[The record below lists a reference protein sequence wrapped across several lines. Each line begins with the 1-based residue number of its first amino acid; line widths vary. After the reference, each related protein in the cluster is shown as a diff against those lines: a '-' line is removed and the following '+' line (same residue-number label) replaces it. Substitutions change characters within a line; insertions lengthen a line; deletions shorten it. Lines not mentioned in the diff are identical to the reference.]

1 MYRLCFAIVLAASAL
16 TGSPVRAAECIDVSS
31 NAPKELSGL
40 LVHREFPENGVD
52 ASGYQT
58 TTESAYIV
66 QLTMPR
72 CFFGDVF
79 LGGHVN
85 VAEVQLVVSAG
96 DNPSLFARLHE
107 LVGESV
113 SVTGRSAFGAHTSH
127 HHAPVALIVDEV
139 SDRVEEVSDRLPS
152 QPDDPK
158 SAVEGF
164 YLALG
169 EGDGVKAAQYVI
181 PAKRVS
187 GPLSAPALSSF
198 YGNLREPLR
207 LIHVADLGSGRY
219 RASYQFATRSGAVC
233 EGTSVVTTTGDYGN
247 SLISGIRA
255 ENGC

>member
-1 MYRLCFAIVLAASAL
+1 MTCRAI
-16 TGSPVRAAECIDVSS
+16 
-31 NAPKELSGL
+31 PKELFGH

-52 ASGYQT
+52 EASGYQT
-58 TTESAYIV
+58 ATESAYIL
-66 QLTMPR
+66 QLTKPL
-72 CFFGDVF
+72 CFFGDAF
-79 LGGHVN
+79 LGGQVN
-85 VAEVQLVVSAG
+85 VAEVQLVVNAG
-96 DNPSLFARLHE
+96 DNPKLFARLHD
-107 LVGESV
+107 LIGESV
-113 SVTGRSAFGAHTSH
+113 SVTGRNAFGAHTSH

-139 SDRVEEVSDRLPS
+139 SDRVNEVSDRLAS
-152 QPDDPK
+152 RSDDPK

-169 EGDGVKAAQYVI
+169 EGDGIEAAQYVI
-181 PAKRVS
+181 PAKRIS

-219 RASYQFATRSGAVC
+219 RASYQFATKSGAVC
-233 EGTSVVTTTGDYGN
+233 QGTAVVTTTGDYGN